1 MNLRTIA
8 AALALTA
15 FAGLAVA
22 ADKPAAKTAGE
33 YYAQYREGL
42 AKAKTK
48 EDLLPYVPEEGRAE
62 MMKASDKEFQEG
74 LKMIQ
79 LMMGGIT
86 NVKVV
91 KETPAGKDAFT
102 LSVTGT
108 DESKTAGTGTVEIAK
123 TATGWKKGKE
133 TWKFG
138 SSTQTF
144 N

>member
-8 AALALTA
+8 AVATLTG
-15 FAGLAVA
+15 FAGVAVA

-33 YYAQYREGL
+33 YYIQYREGL

-48 EDLLPYVPEEGRAE
+48 EDLLPYVPEEGKAE
-62 MMKASDKEFQEG
+62 MMKASDKEFEEG
-74 LKMIQ
+74 LKFMQ

-86 NVKVV
+86 DVKIV
-91 KETPAGKDAFT
+91 KQTPAGKDAFT
-102 LSVTGT
+102 LDVTGT
-108 DESKTAGTGTVEIAK
+108 DESKTAGTGTVEITK

>member
-8 AALALTA
+8 AAVALTG

-33 YYAQYREGL
+33 YYIQYREGL

-48 EDLLPYVPEEGRAE
+48 EELRPYLAEADQAE
-62 MMKASDKEFQEG
+62 MMKAPDKDFQEA

-79 LMMGGIT
+79 MMMAGIT
-86 NVKVV
+86 DVKVV
-91 KETPAGKDAFT
+91 KETPAGKDAFR
-102 LSVTGT
+102 LDVTGT

-123 TATGWKKGKE
+123 TAKGWQKGKE

>member
-8 AALALTA
+8 AVAALTG
-15 FAGLAVA
+15 FAGLALA
-22 ADKPAAKTAGE
+22 ADKPAAKTASE
-33 YYAQYREGL
+33 YYIQYREGL

-79 LMMGGIT
+79 AFMGGIT

-102 LSVTGT
+102 LDVTGT
-108 DESKTAGTGTVEIAK
+108 DESNTAGTGTVEVTKVA
-123 TATGWKKGKE
+123 AGWKKGKE

>member
-1 MNLRTIA
+1 MSFRTIGGTL
-8 AALALTA
+8 ALAA
-15 FAGLAVA
+15 FACGAMA
-22 ADKPAAKTAGE
+22 GDAPAAKTASE
-33 YYAQYREGL
+33 YYLQYREGL
-42 AKAKTK
+42 ANAKTK

-62 MMKASDKEFQEG
+62 MMKASDAEFKQG
-74 LKMIQ
+74 LAMIQ
-79 LMMGGIT
+79 AMMGSIT

-102 LSVTGT
+102 LDVTGV
-108 DESKTAGTGTVEIAK
+108 EGAEKGTGTVEVTK
-123 TATGWKKGKE
+123 TAKGWKKGKE

>member
-8 AALALTA
+8 AAATLTG

-33 YYAQYREGL
+33 YYIQYREGL

-79 LMMGGIT
+79 
-86 NVKVV
+86 
-91 KETPAGKDAFT
+91 P
-102 LSVTGT
+102 
-108 DESKTAGTGTVEIAK
+108 
-123 TATGWKKGKE
+123 
-133 TWKFG
+133 
-138 SSTQTF
+138 
-144 N
+144 